1 MKLTT
6 SSIISFIALATL
18 LIQVYGAAI
27 ARTWPNNPD
36 ARQLDPPDFRPTV
49 TRRGASDFLRG
60 QLRNAFSLSPTSQLG
75 APQKSDLRE
84 QFQEAVTGSE
94 QRTSVFRK
102 KPFLYPSQTFAGVG
116 IGEGKKDDII
126 HEAAG
131 TAHGNVGGA
140 S

>member
-18 LIQVYGAAI
+18 FIQVYGAAI

-36 ARQLDPPDFRPTV
+36 ARQLDLHLIF
-49 TRRGASDFLRG
+49 A
-60 QLRNAFSLSPTSQLG
+60 QLLSPTSQLG
-75 APQKSDLRE
+75 APQKSDLRN

-94 QRTSVFRK
+94 QRASVFRK

-131 TAHGNVGGA
+131 TAHDNVGGA